1 MFQKVREAVE
11 RGGRFLIATHIDPD
25 GDALGSA
32 FALSL
37 ALTGMGK
44 ETAVYLKETI
54 PYRYRF
60 LPKPPVILD
69 RLPGTGY
76 DVVIVVDCGDLQRVG
91 DGFEALKKSEYLI
104 NIDHHETNEAFGQL
118 NIVDEKASSTAEM
131 LYPILSALGVRI
143 GLDIAV
149 NLYTAILTDTGSF
162 RYESTTQ
169 RSFSISEEMVAL
181 GVNPAN
187 VAVEVYESHPKERLQ
202 LLCLVL
208 GTLEMFQDEKIATV
222 HVTRDMFART
232 GTNREYTE
240 GFVEYIREIR
250 GVEVACLL
258 REIENG
264 RYKVSMRSKNG
275 VDVAA
280 VARSFGGGGHAR
292 AAGCTLV
299 GDVGAVKNKLIGAFS
314 L

>member
-1 MFQKVREAVE
+1 MFQKVKEAVE
-11 RGGRFLIATHIDPD
+11 RGRRFLVATHVDPD

-44 ETAVYLKETI
+44 EAAVYLKEPI

-60 LPKPPVILD
+60 LPKPPVLLD
-69 RLPGTGY
+69 ALPGTGY
-76 DVVIVVDCGDLQRVG
+76 DVAMVVDCGDLQRVG
-91 DGFEALKKSEYLI
+91 DGFEALKKCEYLI
-104 NIDHHETNEAFGQL
+104 NIDHHDTNEAFGQL
-118 NIVDEKASSTAEM
+118 NIVDQRASSTAEI
-131 LYPILSALGVRI
+131 LYLILKALGVRI
-143 GLDIAV
+143 DLDMAV

-169 RSFSISEEMVAL
+169 RAFSISEEMMVL
-181 GVNPAN
+181 GVNPAA
-187 VAVEVYESHPKERLQ
+187 VAGEVYESHPKERFQ
-202 LLCLVL
+202 LLCQVL
-208 GTLEMFQDEKIATV
+208 GTLELYQGEKIATV
-222 HVTRDMFART
+222 YVTQDMFART

-240 GFVEYIREIR
+240 GFVEYIKEIR
-250 GVEVACLL
+250 GVEVACLV
-258 REIENG
+258 REIG
-264 RYKVSMRSKNG
+264 KDRYRVSMRSKNG

-280 VARSFGGGGHAR
+280 VARAFGGGGHER

-299 GDVGAVKNKLIGAFS
+299 GDISAVKNKLIGAFS